1 MTIEKWL
8 APVSDEQPSGP
19 NLEYEAE
26 FLRLEEAAR
35 EELDAEVRR
44 DGGEVVR
51 SEGKRADWI
60 QVQTLA
66 ESMLLRSK
74 DLRLAVWLTRA
85 WLHTRGFSGIGDGL
99 ALIVGLLDAFWDSLH
114 PELDPDDPEDPAA
127 MRANSLLQLSSP
139 VAVVRDLRASL
150 IFQSRRRGQLAV
162 REIEIAQGRLK
173 PADDKPALTEAQ
185 LIELLA
191 AAVEEDPNLPQQAQ
205 AALAGVRAV
214 TALFDQRA
222 AGATPDLALLQAVL
236 YSVTQA
242 LKLVVPQVAAEADD
256 EPAAEDDGRPEQRRT
271 VPTRSVS
278 GEISSR
284 EDVVLT
290 LGRLCDYLV
299 RHEPTNPVQLL
310 LRRAQ
315 RMMNMSFLELMQDVA
330 PDGLLQ
336 AETVVGEKL
345 HKDEEE

>member
-1 MTIEKWL
+1 MIEQWL
-8 APVSDEQPSGP
+8 APVSAEQPSGR

-26 FLRLEEAAR
+26 FQRLEEAAR

-85 WLHTRGFSGIGDGL
+85 WLHTRGFSGIADGL
-99 ALIVGLLDAFWDSLH
+99 ALIVGLLDTFWDDLH
-114 PELDPDDPEDPAA
+114 PELLDPDDPEGPSA
-127 MRANSLLQLSSP
+127 MRANSLLQLASP
-139 VAVVRDLRASL
+139 LAVVRDLRGSWL
-150 IFQSRRRGQLAV
+150 LQSRRRGQLAV

-173 PADDKPALTEAQ
+173 PADDKPALGEAQ
-185 LIELLA
+185 LIALLTA
-191 AAVEEDPNLPQQAQ
+191 AIEENPSLPQQAQ
-205 AALAGVRAV
+205 EALARVRTLMSAFADRAG
-214 TALFDQRA
+214 TA
-222 AGATPDLALLQAVL
+222 PDLAPLQAVL
-236 YSVTQA
+236 YSVCQA
-242 LKLVVPQVAAEADD
+242 LKLVAPQVPAEEAQAADD
-256 EPAAEDDGRPEQRRT
+256 AGPPAQQGTAAA
-271 VPTRSVS
+271 RSVP
-278 GEISSR
+278 GEIRSR
-284 EDVVLT
+284 EDVLQT

-299 RHEPTNPVQLL
+299 RHEPTNPVQFL

-330 PDGLLQ
+330 PDGLPQ

-345 HKDEEE
+345 NKDEE